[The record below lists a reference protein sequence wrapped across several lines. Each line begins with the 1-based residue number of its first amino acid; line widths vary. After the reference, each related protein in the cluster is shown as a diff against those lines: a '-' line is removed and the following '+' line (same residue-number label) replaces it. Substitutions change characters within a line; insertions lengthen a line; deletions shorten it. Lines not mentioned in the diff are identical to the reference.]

1 MRTSFHHQPE
11 AQHPNFQLSVS
22 SPADYP
28 IFWRTRQFKVPGR
41 EKQRRLHHLPSP
53 GVPAGPQFPRMGQ
66 IQTLV

>member
-28 IFWRTRQFKVPGR
+28 IFWSKADIHCRLGLTARAAFDPTRT
-41 EKQRRLHHLPSP
+41 
-53 GVPAGPQFPRMGQ
+53 
-66 IQTLV
+66 